1 VEGLDLA
8 HWRDRAVAVT
18 GAAGFLGSHVT
29 RVLTEAGADVVAL
42 VRDDDPPT
50 PITEA
55 WDRTRLHVVRGDV
68 CHQAT
73 VERMLGER
81 QVRTVLHLAAQ
92 TQVEVANR
100 NAVST
105 FESNVRGTWTVLEAC
120 RRTPTV
126 EVIVVASSDKA
137 YGAQPQLP
145 YTEDMPLLAVHPYDV
160 SKACADLIATS
171 YHHTFA
177 SPVAVSRCGNFY
189 GPGDTNW
196 NRLVP
201 GTLRALL
208 RGERPVI
215 RSDGTPTRDYLHV
228 EDGAAAYLRLAE
240 ALAHDASLA
249 GLAFNFSNEAPL
261 SVLDVVDAL
270 RRATGREDL
279 APDVRA
285 TASGEIDH
293 QYLSAERART
303 TLGWK
308 PRFAIT
314 DGLTDT
320 VAWYRQFLGASGFRP

>member
-1 VEGLDLA
+1 MEGLDVA

-29 RVLTEAGADVVAL
+29 RILTAAGADVVAL

-50 PITEA
+50 PVVDD
-55 WDRTRLHVVRGDV
+55 WDRTRVHVVRGDV

-73 VERMLGER
+73 VERFLGEY

-92 TQVEVANR
+92 TQVEIANR
-100 NAVST
+100 NPGST

-120 RRTPTV
+120 RRSPLV
-126 EVIVVASSDKA
+126 EQIVVASSDKA
-137 YGAQPQLP
+137 YGAQPVLP

-171 YHHTFA
+171 YHRQYG

-201 GTLRALL
+201 GTIRSLL
-208 RGERPVI
+208 RGDRPVV

-228 EDGAAAYLRLAE
+228 EDGAGAYVRLAE
-240 ALAHDASLA
+240 ALAADPGLA
-249 GLAFNFSNEAPL
+249 GQAFNFSNETPI
-261 SVLDVVDAL
+261 SVLDLVGTL
-270 RRATGREDL
+270 RAAAGRDDL
-279 APDVRA
+279 EPDVRGTA
-285 TASGEIDH
+285 TGEIDH
-293 QYLSAERART
+293 QWLSSEKART
-303 TLGWK
+303 VLGWK
-308 PRFAIT
+308 PRYAVAEGMT
-314 DGLTDT
+314 AT
-320 VAWYRQFLGASGFRP
+320 VAWYREFLGAAGAGS

>member
-126 EVIVVASSDKA
+126 DVIVVAGSDKA
-137 YGAQPQLP
+137 YGSQPQLP

-171 YHHTFA
+171 YHHAFA
-177 SPVAVSRCGNFY
+177 SPVVVSRCGNFY

-201 GTLRALL
+201 GTARALL
-208 RGERPVI
+208 RGEPPVV

-228 EDGAAAYLRLAE
+228 GDGAAAYLRLAE

-249 GLAFNFSNEAPL
+249 GLAFNFSNETPL